1 MKNTMQQR
9 HLVVM
14 AAGTGGHVIPGIAV
28 AQEMQRR
35 GWSVSWLGTRTGMEN
50 QLVPPTGIPLDPIA
64 FNGLRGK
71 SLLQTALGGLRL
83 LKAFWDCLGILRRRA
98 ATAVLGMGG
107 YVCFPGGLM
116 ASWLGKP
123 LVLVNADARLLLSN
137 KALLPVADRVCFG
150 FDGGSQ
156 GVKQARVTGN
166 PVRATIEQLPPPPV
180 RFAGRVGPL
189 RVLVVGG
196 SLGAKVLNETLPAAL
211 ALMPP
216 EQRPQLIHQTGQ
228 AHLEAVRADYAR
240 RGLDADLRPFIADMA
255 VEFAQADL
263 VICRAGAITVSE
275 LCAAGSASVLV
286 PLVVS
291 TTAHQR
297 DNAEYMERASAAI
310 HLPQAR
316 LTPESLADLLGRTSR
331 NDCLRLAVEARS
343 LARPQAAA
351 RVADAIEELLK

>member
-1 MKNTMQQR
+1 
-9 HLVVM
+9 
-14 AAGTGGHVIPGIAV
+14 
-28 AQEMQRR
+28 
-35 GWSVSWLGTRTGMEN
+35 
-50 QLVPPTGIPLDPIA
+50 
-64 FNGLRGK
+64 
-71 SLLQTALGGLRL
+71 
-83 LKAFWDCLGILRRRA
+83 
-98 ATAVLGMGG
+98 
-107 YVCFPGGLM
+107 M

-166 PVRATIEQLPPPPV
+166 PVRAAIEQLPPPKRCASRV
-180 RFAGRVGPL
+180 AAGPCACWC
-189 RVLVVGG
+189 VGG

-228 AHLEAVRADYAR
+228 AHLEAVHADYAR

-255 VEFAQADL
+255 AEFAQADL